1 MSNLFERLSPK
12 TRLILGIL
20 GTLIALGLYYI
31 MDQYKTGGFMGFLCG
46 FISAFSFVML
56 VSYKSNAIFKRR

>member
-1 MSNLFERLSPK
+1 MSNLLERLSPK

-20 GTLIALGLYYI
+20 GVPIALGLFYI
-31 MDQYKTGGFMGFLCG
+31 MDKYETGGFVGFLCG

-56 VSYKSNAIFKRR
+56 VSYKSNAIFKSR